1 MILGLL
7 RAGLLAFVVLTFV
20 YILVSIY
27 SRSVRRE
34 KLENAW
40 DSDPAREGAAK
51 DERDAHIEAG
61 MDAYRHGL
69 RRKLI
74 VLVYIIPMAV
84 VLATVYAVNY
94 Q

>member
-1 MILGLL
+1 MIGMI
-7 RAGLLAFVVLTFV
+7 RAGLLAFVVLTVV
-20 YILVSIY
+20 YLVVSIY
-27 SRSVRRE
+27 SRSMRRE

-51 DERDAHIEAG
+51 DERDAYIRSG
-61 MDAYRHGL
+61 MEAYRHSL

-74 VLVYIIPMAV
+74 ILVYILPMAV
-84 VLATVYAVNY
+84 VLATVYAINY

>member
-1 MILGLL
+1 MIGMI
-7 RAGLLAFVVLTFV
+7 RAGLLAFVLLTVV
-20 YILVSIY
+20 YLVVSIY
-27 SRSVRRE
+27 SRSMRRE

-51 DERDAHIEAG
+51 DERDAYIRSG
-61 MDAYRHGL
+61 MEAYRHSL

-74 VLVYIIPMAV
+74 ILVYILPMAV
-84 VLATVYAVNY
+84 VLATVYAINY

>member
-1 MILGLL
+1 MIGML
-7 RAGLLAFVVLTFV
+7 RAGVLAFVLLTVV
-20 YILVSIY
+20 YLVVSIY

-34 KLENAW
+34 KLEDAW

-51 DERDAHIEAG
+51 DERDAYIEAG
-61 MDAYRHGL
+61 MHAYRSGL

-74 VLVYIIPMAV
+74 LLVYIIPMAV